1 MRAFI
6 ARPTLV
12 PSALRRVHISLLTL
26 LAAWSAGAT
35 TAVAADPPV
44 AVGEVRAT
52 TSSGEFSAP
61 LRSLLTEGVASLT
74 LAPPRDHFVLS
85 ATLVSLEAA
94 QIGRGARASAAVSL
108 VLRRARQ
115 QTLHA
120 ILKGHATAEATNS
133 SVSETREDALRAA
146 VRSALQRLPEA
157 MR

>member
-6 ARPTLV
+6 AGPTLV
-12 PSALRRVHISLLTL
+12 SSALRRVHISLFAL
-26 LAAWSAGAT
+26 LGAWSASAT
-35 TAVAADPPV
+35 TAVAAEPPV
-44 AVGEVRAT
+44 AVGEVRAST
-52 TSSGEFSAP
+52 PSGEFSAP

-74 LAPPRDHFVLS
+74 LGAPRDHFVLS

-120 ILKGHATAEATNS
+120 VLEGHATAEASNS

-146 VRSALQRLPEA
+146 VRSALTRLPEA
-157 MR
+157 LR

>member
-6 ARPTLV
+6 AWPTLL
-12 PSALRRVHISLLTL
+12 PSALRRVPVSLFAL
-26 LAAWSAGAT
+26 LSAWSASAT
-35 TAVAADPPV
+35 TAVAAEPPV
-44 AVGEVRAT
+44 AVGEVLA
-52 TSSGEFSAP
+52 SAPNGEFSAP

-74 LAPPRDHFVLS
+74 LGTAREHFVLS
-85 ATLVSLEAA
+85 ATLLSLEAA
-94 QIGRGARASAAVSL
+94 QIGRGARASASVSL

-120 ILKGHATAEATNS
+120 VLKGQATAEAADC
-133 SVSETREDALRAA
+133 SVRETHEDALRAA